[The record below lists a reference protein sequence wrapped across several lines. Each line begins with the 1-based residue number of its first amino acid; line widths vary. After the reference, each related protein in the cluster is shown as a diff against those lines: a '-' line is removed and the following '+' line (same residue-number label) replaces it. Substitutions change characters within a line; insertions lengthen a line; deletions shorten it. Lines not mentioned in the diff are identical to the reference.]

1 MGLLNPS
8 ALYFFAILPAL
19 ILAYL
24 ARERPRQAT
33 VSSVLAFRALHLMRG
48 ERFGGRPRLSW
59 PFFLELLILAL
70 AVLAMARPY
79 LARPDNPIAVVID
92 DSAGMQVRMADGR
105 SRFAA
110 AIAETREALEAENAG
125 AAVTLYLSAPQ
136 PHQMGPAFSG
146 PAAAETALDGLHPLD
161 APGNPAALASL
172 LTQLAADRHLARII
186 VASYR
191 PIATPVPA
199 RLTPLVVGG
208 PIANYAIGAFAL
220 SRDTLGAPTLR
231 AHLTVA
237 NFSPAAQTLKVAI
250 SGDGKPLTNSQSLVA
265 PGDVVTLE
273 FPNLPPAQVYRAQ
286 LTPDDAFP
294 LDNVAFATASVV
306 KTIAILFVSPAPADG
321 ESLKAIPGVAV
332 TTRTPDAY
340 SPRDLAAA
348 DVAIF
353 EYAVPK
359 ELPAINTLLVMP
371 PPNDPIFDFAVA
383 PTSQIRLTGWPTTD
397 PITNG
402 VNFRLLNLRSGE
414 YLGEHPWLDA
424 LVSGAGGGLLLA
436 GDRQGHRYLA
446 TGFNP
451 LPYLGLQNLPM
462 SILTLNLL
470 GHLAGLGAQGS
481 GFRTGEPWIVP
492 SGVTAITTP
501 SGAHVAVAG
510 GEQFSNTDAQGIY
523 SLAGP
528 GGSTLRAVNLGD
540 LTASDL
546 SRVAPIK
553 LERAVGAAP
562 GEAPPVRTPLAPYVL
577 AAIIALV
584 ALEALF
590 VYRDRRRLVA
600 A

>member
-8 ALYFFAILPAL
+8 ALYFFAIVPAL
-19 ILAYL
+19 IVAYL

-33 VSSVLAFRALHLMRG
+33 VSSVLAFRALHMMRG

-59 PFFLELLILAL
+59 SFFLELLILTL
-70 AVLAMARPY
+70 AVLAMAAPY
-79 LARPDNPIAVVID
+79 LARPGNPIAVVLD
-92 DSAGMQVRMADGR
+92 NSAAMQVRMADGR
-105 SRFAA
+105 TRFAA
-110 AIAETREALEAENAG
+110 ALAQTRAALEEENAG

-136 PHQMGPAFSG
+136 PHPVGPAFSG
-146 PAAAETALDGLHPLD
+146 PSAAAAALDHVGAID

-172 LTQLAADRHLARII
+172 LTQLAADRHLAQII
-186 VASYR
+186 VATYR
-191 PIATPVPA
+191 PIAAPVPA

-208 PIANYAIGAFAL
+208 PIANYAIGAFSL

-231 AHLTVA
+231 AHLAIA
-237 NFSPAAQTLKVAI
+237 NFSLAAQTLKVAI
-250 SGDGKPLTNSQSLVA
+250 SGDGKPLTTSQTLVA
-265 PGDVVTLE
+265 PGDVANLE

-286 LTPDDAFP
+286 LEPNDAFP

-306 KTIAILFVSPAPADG
+306 RTISILLVSPAPADG
-321 ESLKAIPGVAV
+321 DGLKAIPGVAV

-340 SPRDLAAA
+340 SPRDLASA
-348 DVAIF
+348 DVALF

-359 ELPAINTLLVMP
+359 ELPALNTLLVMP
-371 PPNDPIFDFAVA
+371 PPNDPIFNFTVT
-383 PTSQIRLTGWPTTD
+383 PTAQIRLTGWPATD
-397 PITNG
+397 LLTDG

-414 YLGEHPWLDA
+414 YLGEHPWMAA
-424 LVSGAGGGLLLA
+424 LVSGTSGGLLLA
-436 GDRQGHRYLA
+436 GERQGHRYLA

-492 SGVTAITTP
+492 SGVTAIMLP
-501 SGAHVAVAG
+501 SAEHVTVAG
-510 GEQFSNTDAQGIY
+510 GEQFSETNAQGIY
-523 SLAGP
+523 SLAGA
-528 GGSTLRAVNLGD
+528 GETTLRAVNLSD
-540 LTASDL
+540 LNASDL
-546 SRVAPIK
+546 GRVEPIK
-553 LERAVGAAP
+553 LEAAAGAAA
-562 GEAPPVRTPLAPYVL
+562 GEAPPVRLPLTPYVL
-577 AAIIALV
+577 AAIIALI